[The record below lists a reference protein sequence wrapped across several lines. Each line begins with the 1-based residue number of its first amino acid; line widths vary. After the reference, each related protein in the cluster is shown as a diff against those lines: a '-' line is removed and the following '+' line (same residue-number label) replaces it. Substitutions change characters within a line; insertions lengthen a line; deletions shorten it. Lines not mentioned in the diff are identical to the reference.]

1 MRRETMKM
9 LNSLLCVAI
18 VVALANSVT
27 ASTGTVKWFNS
38 SKGYGF
44 IVPDD
49 GGDDLFVHHSEVKV
63 AASYCLVDCC
73 RDCYGNLWVCWL
85 DCINLS
91 FVWERVEQSGIY
103 ASGGHMKDVWW
114 GHGDGTLGV
123 FGGW

>member
-1 MRRETMKM
+1 MKT
-9 LNSLLCVAI
+9 LNALLCIVI
-18 VVALANSVT
+18 VVALANSVI
-27 ASTGTVKWFNS
+27 ASEGKVKWFNPRT
-38 SKGYGF
+38 GFGF

-63 AASYCLVDCC
+63 ATSYCLLDCY

-91 FVWERVEQSGIY
+91 FVWERVDQPGIY

-114 GHGDGTLGV
+114 GHGDGTLSV